1 MEILT
6 IKDKNYNVG
15 SMRDIFE
22 ILDSNGMNEISQYIR
37 RYINWLLWQFDD
49 INEDLREA
57 VAYADED
64 DIREVCLQ
72 SHKTIKSIMANLDEV
87 VS

>member
-6 IKDKNYNVG
+6 IKDKNYNVA

-22 ILDSNGMNEISQYIR
+22 ILDSNGMDEVSRYIR
-37 RYINWLLWQFDD
+37 RYIISLTNEFYGIRDLFSDS
-49 INEDLREA
+49 NEDGNVEIALEN
-57 VAYADED
+57 AD
-64 DIREVCLQ
+64 IFKNLLA
-72 SHKTIKSIMANLDEV
+72 SIDEV

>member
-37 RYINWLLWQFDD
+37 RYINCLLWQFDD

-57 VAYADED
+57 VACEDED

-72 SHKTIKSIMANLDEV
+72 SCKTIKSIMSNIDEV

>member
-6 IKDKNYNVG
+6 IKDKNYNVS

-22 ILDSNGMNEISQYIR
+22 ILNSNGMNEISQYIR
-37 RYINWLLWQFDD
+37 QYMTELADNFYEIGDELRHANKNGDVKITLD
-49 INEDLREA
+49 IANVFED
-57 VAYADED
+57 
-64 DIREVCLQ
+64 I
-72 SHKTIKSIMANLDEV
+72 SSSIDEV

>member
-1 MEILT
+1 MGILT
-6 IKDKNYNVG
+6 IKNKNYNVA

-22 ILDSNGMNEISQYIR
+22 ILNANGMNEISQYIR

-57 VAYADED
+57 VACEDED

-72 SHKTIKSIMANLDEV
+72 SCKTIKSIMSNIDEV
-87 VS
+87 TT